1 MYPLY
6 FYRDRHGT
14 CPVEEYLNALFARN
28 DKDSRIKL
36 KKIQDYMNIL
46 QQYGMSAGEPYMKHL
61 EGSIWELRPLRDR
74 ILFAT
79 WYKNSFILLHHVM
92 KKTQKTPRSEIEKAQ
107 RELKDL
113 IERSDLS

>member
-46 QQYGMSAGEPYMKHL
+46 QQYGMSL
-61 EGSIWELRPLRDR
+61 
-74 ILFAT
+74 
-79 WYKNSFILLHHVM
+79 SFRAKSAFRYSSTGQV
-92 KKTQKTPRSEIEKAQ
+92 PC
-107 RELKDL
+107 
-113 IERSDLS
+113 LSR